1 MIRAIF
7 FDLYNTL
14 AGFSPSRFEIQSA
27 ACSEF
32 DIKVTP
38 DGIVRGYA
46 LADAFMAEENSIRP
60 LRTKSKSSSEIF
72 FTRYEQLV
80 LKGAGVEVTESQSWD
95 IWLRIQS
102 MTYDLAR
109 YDDVLPALDLLK
121 AQGLALGM
129 ISNINRDAA
138 ELSES
143 LGLTPYLDFTVTSSE
158 IGFEKPH
165 PAIFRAALD
174 RCGTSPQETVHV
186 GDQITSDIEGA
197 LNVGINPVLLDRDD
211 NHKDVESYP
220 RIESLMELPYVLSLY

>member
-1 MIRAIF
+1 MIRAVF

-46 LADAFMAEENSIRP
+46 LADAFMAEENAIRP
-60 LRTKSKSSSEIF
+60 LRMKSKSSNKLF

-95 IWLRIQS
+95 IWLTIQS

-109 YDDVLPALDLLK
+109 YDDVLPAFDLLK
-121 AQGLALGM
+121 SQGLALGM

-143 LGLTPYLDFTVTSSE
+143 LGLTPYLDFTVTSRE

-165 PAIFRAALD
+165 PSIFRAALD
-174 RCGTSPQETVHV
+174 RCSTLPQETVHV